1 MKFIKSIVAIFVLS
15 AILLTS
21 GCADDTN
28 RSIVQ
33 SGVVEIKGDNI
44 KESVQYDEENIDLY
58 INGDSINV
66 VVEWGTR
73 VDNATITGNNIEVL
87 FKDGASIEEIY
98 LSGSRITVMV
108 PKAQYPVVHR
118 EGNDVAVVYY

>member
-44 KESVQYDEENIDLY
+44 KETVQYDEENIDLY

-108 PKAQYPVVHR
+108 PKAQYPFIQK
-118 EGNDVAVVYY
+118 EGNDVGVVYY

>member
-1 MKFIKSIVAIFVLS
+1 MKFIKPIVVIFFLS

-21 GCADDTN
+21 GCADDTT

-33 SGVVEIKGDNI
+33 SGVVEIEGENI
-44 KESVQYDEENIDLY
+44 RETVQYDEENIDLY
-58 INGDSINV
+58 INGDSIKV

-73 VDNATITGNNIEVL
+73 VDSAIITGNNIEVL

-98 LSGSRITVMV
+98 LSGSRITVIV
-108 PKAQYPVVHR
+108 PKAQYPVVQK
-118 EGNDVAVVYY
+118 EGNDLGVIYY

>member
-15 AILLTS
+15 VILLTS

-44 KESVQYDEENIDLY
+44 KETVQYDEENIDLY

>member
-1 MKFIKSIVAIFVLS
+1 MKFIKPIVAILFLS

-28 RSIVQ
+28 LSIVQ
-33 SGVVEIKGDNI
+33 SGVVEIEGDNI
-44 KESVQYDEENIDLY
+44 KETVQYDEENIDLY
-58 INGDSINV
+58 ISGDSINV

-87 FKDGASIEEIY
+87 FKDGASIEEIH

-108 PKAQYPVVHR
+108 PKAQYPFVQK
-118 EGNDVAVVYY
+118 EGNDVGVVYY